1 MCWVPCSHSSET
13 STSQQKW
20 NEKSI
25 FIFFFFYIYWIPG
38 LIWITILSWFVW
50 NTQNLFVTD
59 RISSSLPLYHFLC
72 SPACLCTHTHNVIF
86 KKHNQNRTCKLRT
99 QYLSV
104 ETVCTKAA
112 CSRFPHFPS
121 AVQGTEK
128 GWGSRLEAP
137 FMMLWLHYR
146 LSRGHIWNPFPA
158 GVDGE
163 CPAVVNIEQPESCLA
178 VGCLPGQSL
187 RTWLLVKVFMCLC
200 DHRYVPW
207 WQSPYSSI

>member
-1 MCWVPCSHSSET
+1 MPCSHNSET
-13 STSQQKW
+13 SASQQKW

-25 FIFFFFYIYWIPG
+25 FIFFFFLHLLDSWVDMNHNI
-38 LIWITILSWFVW
+38 ILVCLKYTKSFCNWH
-50 NTQNLFVTD
+50 

-104 ETVCTKAA
+104 ETVCTKAV

-163 CPAVVNIEQPESCLA
+163 CPAVVNTEQPESCLA